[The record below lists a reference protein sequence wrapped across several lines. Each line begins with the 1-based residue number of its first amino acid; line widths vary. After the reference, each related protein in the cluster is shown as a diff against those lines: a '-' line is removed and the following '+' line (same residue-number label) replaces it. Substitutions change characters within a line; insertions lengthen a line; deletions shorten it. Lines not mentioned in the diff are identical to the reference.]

1 MKCLERVQNRPVPKG
16 PSDSS
21 QVRSAC
27 NIFATKE
34 RVPVLNPE
42 LRERLWPFLGGIAKQ
57 NGIKPRC
64 VGGVADHVHLLLS
77 MPTTLPIAKAI
88 QLIKGGSSAWIH
100 QNFRQLRNFSWQE
113 GYGAFSVGISQ
124 IPETIAYIE
133 NQEEHHRTRTF
144 REEYLVILKR
154 HGLDFEEKYALD

>member
-1 MKCLERVQNRPVPKG
+1 MPNTF
-16 PSDSS
+16 SS
-21 QVRSAC
+21 L
-27 NIFATKE
+27 NIHCVFATKE

>member
-1 MKCLERVQNRPVPKG
+1 MPNTF
-16 PSDSS
+16 PSL
-21 QVRSAC
+21 
-27 NIFATKE
+27 NIHCVFATKE

>member
-1 MKCLERVQNRPVPKG
+1 MPNTF
-16 PSDSS
+16 SS
-21 QVRSAC
+21 L
-27 NIFATKE
+27 NIHYVFATKE

-100 QNFRQLRNFSWQE
+100 QNFRQLHNFSWQE
-113 GYGAFSVGISQ
+113 GYGAFSVSISQ
-124 IPETIAYIE
+124 LPETIAYIQ